1 VNAIPFSALICVLS
15 IDRYIV
21 CNPKPIYMTYNIL
34 LIEDNM
40 EMAENIA
47 SILELAK
54 YNVTHAPNGK
64 IGVDM
69 AQRSQPDLILCDIMM
84 PELDGYG
91 VLHILN
97 KDPDTASIPFIF
109 LTAKADKTDF
119 RTGMNLGADDYITKP
134 FDGVDLLKVIE
145 MRLKKHE
152 LMKTAFGNS
161 PQDVSAFFSKTRELK
176 DFQRLSENRPLRSFK
191 KKDLIFMEG
200 QTPSDLYFIEKGQVK
215 TYKVNYD
222 GKELI
227 TGIHREG
234 EFLGFVSLLEDR
246 AYNENAEVQEDSKI
260 TIIPKADFITLIY
273 SSKDVARKF
282 IKMLS
287 NNIEEMENRLL
298 DIAYQSVR
306 QRVASALL
314 KMNERFSG
322 INKDGL
328 ITIARKDISSIVGTA
343 TESLNRTL
351 ADFKDEGLIEISG
364 EGLKLVDAGRLEKLL
379 H

>member
-1 VNAIPFSALICVLS
+1 MS
-15 IDRYIV
+15 
-21 CNPKPIYMTYNIL
+21 YNIL
-34 LIEDNM
+34 LIEDNL
-40 EMAENIA
+40 EMAENIS

-54 YNVTHAPNGK
+54 YQVTHAVNGMT
-64 IGVDM
+64 GVDL
-69 AQRSQPDLILCDIMM
+69 AQKNPPDLILCDIMM

-97 KDPDTASIPFIF
+97 KEPETASIPFIF

-119 RTGMNLGADDYITKP
+119 RQGMNLGADDYITKP
-134 FDGVDLLKVIE
+134 FEGVDLLKVVE
-145 MRLKKHE
+145 MRLRKNAF
-152 LMKTAFGNS
+152 MKTAFGNN

-176 DFQRLSENRPLRSFK
+176 DFQKLSENRPVRAFK

-200 QTPSDLYFIEKGQVK
+200 QTPNDVYFIEKGQVK

-227 TGIHREG
+227 TGIYREG
-234 EFLGFVSLLEDR
+234 EFLGFVPLLEER
-246 AYNENAEVQEDSKI
+246 AYGESAEVLEEATI
-260 TIIPKADFITLIY
+260 TIIPKTDFITLIY

-287 NNIEEMENRLL
+287 NNLEEMENRLL

-314 KMNERFSG
+314 KLQGKPGPGTS
-322 INKDGL
+322 DGL
-328 ITIARKDISSIVGTA
+328 ITHARKDISSIVGTA

-351 ADFKDEGLIEISG
+351 ADFRDEGLIEISG
-364 EGLKLVDAGRLEKLL
+364 EGLRILNKAKLEKLL
-379 H
+379 R